1 MIPLSSRVAQVL
13 LQRVRPWIE
22 ATQSYEKNQLGLS
35 DLFLNSLR
43 LAWHHGLLADTVA
56 LLRARA
62 ALSRPAEPVLLSELA
77 ANQPSLCLE

>member
-43 LAWHHGLLADTVA
+43 LAWHYGLLADAIA

-62 ALSRPAEPVLLSELA
+62 VLSRPPEPTLLRELA
-77 ANQPSLCLE
+77 ISQPSLGLK